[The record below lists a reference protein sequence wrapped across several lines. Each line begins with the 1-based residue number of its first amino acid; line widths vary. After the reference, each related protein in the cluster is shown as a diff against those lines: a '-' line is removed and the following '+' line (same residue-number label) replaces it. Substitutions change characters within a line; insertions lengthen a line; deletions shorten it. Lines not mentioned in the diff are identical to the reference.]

1 MKYIKNIIS
10 FFIPTINYTV
20 DNFNKFYDSLQEE
33 TEEFIE
39 SLDSYYL
46 SGLLNYSIDG
56 CLSYDNA
63 QQLLEEHDVVIDD
76 YLDDTNDID
85 LSIINLVDYLGY

>member
-1 MKYIKNIIS
+1 MIKFIS
-10 FFIPTINYTV
+10 FFIPTIKLNF
-20 DNFNKFYDSLQEE
+20 DNFSNFYDSLQEE

-63 QQLLEEHDVVIDD
+63 EQLLEEHDVVIDD
-76 YLDDTNDID
+76 YLDDTKDYD

>member
-1 MKYIKNIIS
+1 MIKFIS
-10 FFIPTINYTV
+10 FLIPTIKLNF
-20 DNFNKFYDSLQEE
+20 DNFSNFYDSLQEE

-63 QQLLEEHDVVIDD
+63 QQLLDEHGVVIDD
-76 YLDDTNDID
+76 YLDDTKDYD